1 MPVASSVFSRI
12 MKRLL
17 WVLSICT
24 LVAAAGC
31 SSIGGGGELAGGPV
45 SSDSGREQA
54 WADSLAEA
62 DGLYRLALAR
72 YVVDDWQS
80 AGELL
85 DNVVTKLDAFDPD
98 RESDLESSCASL
110 KSRAEYFLGVV
121 VGNGYER
128 SHVVALPREPT
139 AAISIVEVPVHVETA
154 SEPECS
160 EPERSEPVVSVV
172 VNSRVQK
179 WLDYFQGRGHS
190 VMQKWLD
197 RRSRYQPMV
206 EEIFKEAGLPKDLF
220 YLALIESG
228 LNPRAYSRAH
238 AAGMWQFISS
248 RARMNGLKVD
258 WWVDERRDPEKATR
272 AAAAYLAE
280 LHGMFG
286 SWELALAGYNSG
298 EGRVAKAQ
306 RRRPSCP
313 DYWCLDLPSETE
325 NFVPKF
331 MAAVLIGNDPEGY
344 GFTSNSS
351 NAALEYDSM
360 EVTEATDLSFIAA
373 SAGTS
378 VERIRELNP
387 ALRRWCTPPSAGSTT
402 VRVPVGTVEDC
413 VSAIANVPESERITW
428 QRHRVTR
435 GETLSEIANGY
446 GTSISAIVSINDIR
460 SAHRI
465 YPGDYL
471 IIPIGPEGG
480 ARSAHYSSSEDNFT
494 HYMVRRG
501 DTISSI
507 ARRHGKST
515 KAILRSNGLGW
526 NSRIYP
532 GDRIRIPM

>member
-1 MPVASSVFSRI
+1 MTMASSVFCPI

-17 WVLSICT
+17 WALGICT
-24 LVAAAGC
+24 ILAATGC
-31 SSIGGGGELAGGPV
+31 SSIGGVGVRGGEPV
-45 SSDSGREQA
+45 SSGSEGEQT

-62 DGLYRLALAR
+62 DVLYRAALAR

-85 DNVVTKLDAFDPD
+85 DRTVQKLDAFDPAG
-98 RESDLESSCASL
+98 ESDLESSRASL
-110 KSRAEYFLGVV
+110 KSRAEYFLAMVAR
-121 VGNGYER
+121 NGYER
-128 SHVVALPREPT
+128 THVVSPPPQPTGVVSVVEAPIEAETTREPE
-139 AAISIVEVPVHVETA
+139 SV
-154 SEPECS
+154 
-160 EPERSEPVVSVV
+160 EPVVSII
-172 VNSRVQK
+172 VNKRVEK

-206 EEIFKEAGLPKDLF
+206 EEIFEEVGLPKDLF

-272 AAAAYLAE
+272 AAAAYLVE
-280 LHGMFG
+280 LHDMFG

-331 MAAVLIGNDPEGY
+331 MAAVLIGNDPEAY
-344 GFTSNSS
+344 GFASNSG

-402 VRVPVGTVEDC
+402 VRVPVGTAEIC
-413 VSAIANVPESERITW
+413 VSAIASVPESERITW

-480 ARSAHYSSSEDNFT
+480 ARSGHYSSGEDNFT

-515 KAILRSNGLGW
+515 RAILRSNGLGW

>member
-1 MPVASSVFSRI
+1 MAMASSVFCRI

-17 WVLSICT
+17 LALGICSL
-24 LVAAAGC
+24 LVATGC
-31 SSIGGGGELAGGPV
+31 SSVGGVRARDAEPISSGSAGEH
-45 SSDSGREQA
+45 A

-62 DGLYRLALAR
+62 DSLYREALAR
-72 YVVDDWQS
+72 YVVDEWQS

-85 DNVVTKLDAFDPD
+85 DRAVRKLEAIDPAG
-98 RESDLESSCASL
+98 EPELKSSRASL
-110 KSRAEYFLGVV
+110 KSRAEYFLAVTIR
-121 VGNGYER
+121 NGYER
-128 SHVVALPREPT
+128 SYVQATPTPPEVDIVVEPPTEVVAAEQADAGP
-139 AAISIVEVPVHVETA
+139 
-154 SEPECS
+154 
-160 EPERSEPVVSVV
+160 SEPVITIV
-172 VNSRVQK
+172 VNSRVEK

-206 EEIFKEAGLPKDLF
+206 EEIFQEAGLPKDLF

-258 WWVDERRDPEKATR
+258 WWIDERRDPEKATR

-306 RRRPSCP
+306 RKRPSCP

-331 MAAVLIGNDPEGY
+331 MAAVLIGNDPEAY
-344 GFTSNSS
+344 GFVADNVGD
-351 NAALEYDSM
+351 AALEYDSM
-360 EVTEATDLSFIAA
+360 EVTQATDLSFIAT
-373 SAGTS
+373 SAGIS

-387 ALRRWCTPPSAGSTT
+387 AIRRWCTPPSASSTT
-402 VRVPVGTVEDC
+402 VRVPVGTADIC
-413 VSAIANVPESERITW
+413 VSAIANVPESERVTW
-428 QRHRVTR
+428 QRHRITR
-435 GETLSEIANGY
+435 GETLSEIAGGY
-446 GTSISAIVSINDIR
+446 GTSISAIMSVNDIR

-465 YPGDYL
+465 YPGDYI
-471 IIPIGPEGG
+471 IIPIGPGSDASYG
-480 ARSAHYSSSEDNFT
+480 DYSSSRDNFT
-494 HYMVRRG
+494 HYRVRRG

-515 KAILRSNGLGW
+515 KTILRTNGLGW

-532 GDRIRIPM
+532 GDTIRIPM

>member
-1 MPVASSVFSRI
+1 MSGPE
-12 MKRLL
+12 
-17 WVLSICT
+17 
-24 LVAAAGC
+24 
-31 SSIGGGGELAGGPV
+31 GEH
-45 SSDSGREQA
+45 A

-62 DGLYRLALAR
+62 DGLYRGALAR

-85 DNVVTKLDAFDPD
+85 DRTVRKLDGIDPAG
-98 RESDLESSCASL
+98 ESELESSRASL
-110 KSRAEYFLGVV
+110 KSRAEYFLAV
-121 VGNGYER
+121 VGLNGYER
-128 SHVVALPREPT
+128 TRVVTVPPPRTAAVAVVEAPTPAETTREPESVEPE
-139 AAISIVEVPVHVETA
+139 ISI
-154 SEPECS
+154 
-160 EPERSEPVVSVV
+160 V
-172 VNSRVQK
+172 VNSRVEK

-190 VMQKWLD
+190 VMQKWLA
-197 RRSRYQPMV
+197 RRSTYQPMV
-206 EEIFKEAGLPKDLF
+206 EEIFTEVGLPKELF

-248 RARMNGLKVD
+248 RARMNGLKVN
-258 WWVDERRDPEKATR
+258 WWLDERRDPEKATR

-280 LHGMFG
+280 LHDMFG
-286 SWELALAGYNSG
+286 CWELALAGYNSG
-298 EGRVAKAQ
+298 EGRVSKAR

-313 DYWCLDLPSETE
+313 DYWCLDLPRETE

-331 MAAVLIGNDPEGY
+331 MAAVLIGNDPEAY
-344 GFTSNSS
+344 GFADNSES
-351 NAALEYDSM
+351 AVLEYDSI
-360 EVTEATDLSFIAA
+360 EVTEATDLSLIAA

-402 VRVPVGTVEDC
+402 VRVPVGTADIC
-413 VSAIANVPESERITW
+413 VLALADVPESERVTW
-428 QRHRVTR
+428 QRHRIAR
-435 GETLSEIANGY
+435 GETLSEIARGY
-446 GTSISAIVSINDIR
+446 GTSISAIMSVNDIR

-471 IIPIGPEGG
+471 IIPIGPDG
-480 ARSAHYSSSEDNFT
+480 AVRSGHYSSSEDNFT

-515 KAILRSNGLGW
+515 GEILRSNGLGW

>member
-1 MPVASSVFSRI
+1 MTMASSVLCHI
-12 MKRLL
+12 MKRLIL
-17 WVLSICT
+17 ALGICSL
-24 LVAAAGC
+24 LVATGC
-31 SSIGGGGELAGGPV
+31 SSIGGVGVRGGEPI
-45 SSDSGREQA
+45 SSGSVAEHA
-54 WADSLAEA
+54 WADSLAGA
-62 DGLYRLALAR
+62 DNLYREALAR
-72 YVVDDWQS
+72 YVVDEWQG

-85 DNVVTKLDAFDPD
+85 DRAVRKLDSIDPAGD
-98 RESDLESSCASL
+98 SGLESSRASL
-110 KSRAEYFLGVV
+110 KARAEYFLAVV
-121 VGNGYER
+121 ARNGYER
-128 SHVVALPREPT
+128 SHAETIPAPRVVD
-139 AAISIVEVPVHVETA
+139 IMVETLA
-154 SEPECS
+154 EAIVTEQT
-160 EPERSEPVVSVV
+160 EAGAVEPVITIV
-172 VNSRVQK
+172 VNSRVEK

-206 EEIFKEAGLPKDLF
+206 EEIFGEAGLPKDLF

-248 RARMNGLKVD
+248 RARMNDLKVD

-280 LHGMFG
+280 LHDMFG

-331 MAAVLIGNDPEGY
+331 MAAVLIGNDPEAY
-344 GFTSNSS
+344 GF
-351 NAALEYDSM
+351 AADNPGEAVLEYDSM
-360 EVTEATDLSFIAA
+360 EVTEATDLSLIAA

-387 ALRRWCTPPSAGSTT
+387 ALRRWCTPPSASSTT
-402 VRVPVGTVEDC
+402 VRVPLGTAELC
-413 VSAIANVPESERITW
+413 ISAIADVPESERVTW
-428 QRHRVTR
+428 QRHRITR
-435 GETLSEIANGY
+435 GETLSEIAGGY
-446 GTSISAIVSINDIR
+446 GTSISAIMSVNDLR

-471 IIPIGPEGG
+471 IIPIGPDG
-480 ARSAHYSSSEDNFT
+480 ASAAGRYSSGTDDVT
-494 HYMVRRG
+494 HYRVRRG

-515 KAILRSNGLGW
+515 RAILRTNGLGW

-532 GDRIRIPM
+532 GDTIRIPM